1 MAAIIDGTTYKGYWK
16 LTADDASPLVYFL
29 YPKDE
34 VYLTT
39 TDGTSGTLR
48 SGGSGIIGFDATCED
63 ENGNALNTVAKVSQY
78 LSDNR

>member
-1 MAAIIDGTTYKGYWK
+1 MAAIIDGTTYKGFWK
-16 LTADDASPLVYFL
+16 LTQDDASPLVYSV

-34 VYLTT
+34 VHLVS
-39 TDGTSGTLR
+39 TDATSGELKY
-48 SGGSGIIGFDATCED
+48 GSSAILSFDSTCID